1 MLRSWRSEC
10 LYHSWIVLRH
20 LWWYG
25 WRWLSAPGP
34 LWSSR
39 GFLQA
44 WLLVASAVSML
55 SCIGGTIAEHAV
67 GFVGQSHMGTWL
79 CIVVGRCRCRSSLWE
94 WVLSYTQPCVLVADA
109 FYSMS
114 WIQACDAGVFCDS
127 GSSSLLY
134 TQSCVLVVGVFFG
147 MRWRQDCDVNVS
159 VTHW

>member
-1 MLRSWRSEC
+1 MLKVRNTPLCVDIVFVFWSWRLKQDWGVDILVTSLSGVFLWQTCSEVGGQNVFTIPGLSSDIFFDGMDEDGC
-10 LYHSWIVLRH
+10 LYQV
-20 LWWYG
+20 
-25 WRWLSAPGP
+25 

-79 CIVVGRCRCRSSLWE
+79 CIVVGRCRCRSFLWE

-114 WIQACDAGVFCDS
+114 
-127 GSSSLLY
+127 
-134 TQSCVLVVGVFFG
+134 
-147 MRWRQDCDVNVS
+147 
-159 VTHW
+159 